1 MADLLVRGV
10 DDALVQALKKRAGAH
25 GRSQEAELREILA
38 AALLTP
44 PRRNLA
50 ELLAAM
56 PDVGVDADFQR
67 QQDSVAATDVF
78 D

>member
-10 DDALVQALKKRAGAH
+10 DDSIVQALKKRAGAH

-38 AALLTP
+38 AALLSP

-67 QQDSVAATDVF
+67 QQDPGVAADVV

>member
-1 MADLLVRGV
+1 MADLLVRDV
-10 DDALVQALKKRAGAH
+10 DDALELALKKRAGAH
-25 GRSQEAELREILA
+25 GRSQDAELREILA
-38 AALLTP
+38 AALLPP

-56 PDVGVDADFQR
+56 PDAGLDADFQR
-67 QQDSVAATDVF
+67 HQDPAVAADVF